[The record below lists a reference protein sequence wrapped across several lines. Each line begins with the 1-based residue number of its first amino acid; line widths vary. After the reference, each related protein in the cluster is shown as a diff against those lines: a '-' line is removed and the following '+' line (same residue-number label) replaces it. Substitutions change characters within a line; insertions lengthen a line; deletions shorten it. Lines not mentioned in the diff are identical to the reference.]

1 MSLAKEHSGR
11 NISPKR
17 RTGMKIK
24 TLVLRMV
31 CAIALA
37 NWASPSLPAQQSTAP
52 TDAGPGQQGAFDGD
66 HQDTGAA
73 ASDGKEVPDSGKETP
88 EVAESTT
95 ENVPGASTDTDRVQD
110 AVSDMTP
117 Q

>member
-1 MSLAKEHSGR
+1 
-11 NISPKR
+11 
-17 RTGMKIK
+17 MKIK

-110 AVSDMTP
+110 TVSDMTP

>member
-1 MSLAKEHSGR
+1 
-11 NISPKR
+11 
-17 RTGMKIK
+17 MKIN
-24 TLVLRMV
+24 TLAVRMV

-37 NWASPSLPAQQSTAP
+37 NWASPSLPAQQSTAS
-52 TDAGPGQQGAFDGD
+52 TNTGPGQQGAFDGD

-73 ASDGKEVPDSGKETP
+73 VNDGKEIPDSGKETP

-95 ENVPGASTDTDRVQD
+95 ENIPDASTDTDRVQD
-110 AVSDMTP
+110 AVSDMTA